1 MKKVTSIIAAAL
13 LSVSTF
19 AGIGEGEGE
28 TYTINV
34 EKSTIYWTG
43 KKVTGEHTGELRIKS
58 GAVQVENGMPVSAA
72 FDIDMNT
79 ITVTDIEDAGT
90 NKKLVGH
97 LMSDDFF
104 GVSSNPTGKFE
115 ATSFTK
121 IKGAGDREPN
131 YKVKGNLTLKGKTEP
146 VEFDALISIK
156 GDGLVSNGSAEFD
169 RTKYDI
175 RYGSGSF
182 FDDLGDKTIYD
193 EFTLKVNL
201 VAKQG
206 NKA

>member
-1 MKKVTSIIAAAL
+1 MKKVTSIIVAAL
-13 LSVSTF
+13 LSASTF

-28 TYTINV
+28 KYTINV

-43 KKVTGEHTGELRIKS
+43 KKVTGEHTGELKIKS
-58 GAVQVENGMPVSAA
+58 GAVEVVDGIPVAA
-72 FDIDMNT
+72 TFDIDMNT
-79 ITVTDIEDAGT
+79 IKVTDIEDPGT
-90 NKKLVGH
+90 NKKLLGH

-104 GVSSNPTGKFE
+104 GVGTHPVGKFE

-131 YKVKGNLTLKGKTEP
+131 YRVKGDLTLKGKTHE
-146 VEFDALISIK
+146 VEFEALITVK
-156 GDGLVSNGSAEFD
+156 GDGLVSNGSAQFD

-193 EFTLKVNL
+193 DVELTFVLSATK
-201 VAKQG
+201 
-206 NKA
+206 